1 MRDAAATAALF
12 GAPMA
17 MRRTAFD
24 SLLATLTP
32 RLALMDSGQTPA
44 VSNPTPRAMSSGM
57 LRRLPGGAW
66 DAGDGIAVLPIVG
79 PLMRRASWLTDAC
92 GFPTYQDI
100 TDTLVELAMTGSVRG
115 ILLDIDSPGGEANGC
130 FDTAEFIRKFSPQ
143 TGIPIWAIANEEACS
158 AAYAMASSAK
168 VIWVPRTGEVGSIGV
183 ICAHIDQ
190 SGWDAA
196 KGFKWTY
203 VFAGEQK
210 SAFNPHEPLTATA
223 LQDAQRD
230 VDKLYGMFV
239 AQVAKFR
246 GIGPDAVR
254 GTRARIF
261 RGTEAVKVRLADR
274 VGTFDECLNAFAA
287 ELSK

>member
-12 GAPMA
+12 CSPMA
-17 MRRTAFD
+17 MRRTALD
-24 SLLATLTP
+24 SLLVTLTP
-32 RLALMDSGQTPA
+32 RLALTDAGQAPVVAKPA
-44 VSNPTPRAMSSGM
+44 SRTMSFGGV
-57 LRRLPGGAW
+57 RRLPGGAW
-66 DAGDGIAVLPIVG
+66 DAGDGIAVFPIVG

-100 TDTLVELAMTGSVRG
+100 TNALVDLALTDSVRG
-115 ILLDIDSPGGEANGC
+115 ILLDVDSPGGDANAV
-130 FDTAEFIRKFSPQ
+130 FDTADFVRKFSAQ
-143 TGIPIWAIANEEACS
+143 TNIPVWAIANEEACS
-158 AAYAMASSAK
+158 AAYAISSAAK

-203 VFAGEQK
+203 IFAGDEK

-223 LQDAQRD
+223 LKDAQRD

-246 GIGPDAVR
+246 GVGPEVVR
-254 GTRARIF
+254 GTKARVF
-261 RGTEAVKVRLADR
+261 RGTEAIKARLADR
-274 VGTFDECLNAFAA
+274 VGTFDECLNAFAM
-287 ELSK
+287 ELRK